1 MLFGYIAQ
9 KIVVDPT
16 PSSSETPSPLKN
28 LSGSFTSLKSTKTLP
43 GFDRKSSSTPLLP
56 TPIAENQHIVA
67 DNAHISI
74 TELEHSASTNSGRAL
89 GHQASNL
96 AIIIPQLPAEAR
108 PSEYIT
114 LTEDASAISANDY
127 RKHRKN
133 GEYMDYSTPAQSRD
147 QRAIADEASRL
158 LQQLIKD
165 VLESEDELQDVSSR
179 DTPSGVTSYF
189 VSVDND
195 HAENRALSQA
205 TQIKLDLLLQKSIQH
220 GRLCDVPLEHLSKLQ
235 SLCDN
240 AISSAEL
247 LDLSIDSSWNV
258 DDFVQWSHRLETID
272 LGLRSARTV
281 LRIMAGGREEK
292 DVYPE
297 ELLQKIL
304 RLTASTLQSCLIP
317 VVEARGSET
326 TSQLFQSAQPHRK
339 EISQL
344 LYGVGRLMNLL
355 SELLAKVDMAQSIVN
370 AVEFLATNLLFVENP
385 HNEKDSV
392 LGVQKFESLRRTA
405 MDIITIIF
413 SRYLEQRSSIF
424 DEILTSLQKL
434 PTTRQHARQFKLAA
448 GVNVQLVSALI
459 IRLVQ
464 TSAKKN
470 ILGSPIQRSKMHAI
484 TNVSNEHED
493 GQSDGVGSAPDES
506 SGEDSD
512 DSPKGQCRKILH
524 RLSRE
529 VTPLSDSAGKSAQ
542 YVIRFFV
549 SRAMTAPKTG
559 DQPHRHLL
567 DIFCEDLI
575 AVLGQPEW
583 PAAELLLRAM
593 LIHMVEIAE
602 KPKFNAPAKNM
613 ALELLGL
620 MGSGI
625 SNLVAITRQAA
636 KSLEN
641 DESEFSGYL
650 RQLLDE
656 YIDGALD
663 NNELLGYR
671 GPYRAVIEYLQSN
684 SADEAQTSSAQAYY
698 IAQWAKAVASGNLEG
713 NAQTEHLAAQLRRS
727 VSSSKWIA
735 SEYVDSCEHE
745 DCHPANINEA
755 P

>member
-1 MLFGYIAQ
+1 M
-9 KIVVDPT
+9 
-16 PSSSETPSPLKN
+16 
-28 LSGSFTSLKSTKTLP
+28 
-43 GFDRKSSSTPLLP
+43 
-56 TPIAENQHIVA
+56 
-67 DNAHISI
+67 
-74 TELEHSASTNSGRAL
+74 
-89 GHQASNL
+89 
-96 AIIIPQLPAEAR
+96 PAEAR

-114 LTEDASAISANDY
+114 LTDDASAISANDS
-127 RKHRKN
+127 RKYRKN
-133 GEYMDYSTPAQSRD
+133 GECIDYSNSVQSRD

-165 VLESEDELQDVSSR
+165 VLESEDELQDGSSR
-179 DTPSGVTSYF
+179 DTPMGATSYF

-205 TQIKLDLLLQKSIQH
+205 IQIKLDSLLQKSIQH
-220 GRLCDVPLEHLSKLQ
+220 GRLCDVPLEHLSRLQ
-235 SLCDN
+235 SLCEN
-240 AISSAEL
+240 AISSAGF
-247 LDLSIDSSWNV
+247 LDLNIEPSWNA
-258 DDFVQWSHRLETID
+258 DDFLRWSHRLETID
-272 LGLRSARTV
+272 LGLRSARTI
-281 LRIMAGGREEK
+281 LRFMVGGREEK
-292 DVYPE
+292 DVYSE

-317 VVEARGSET
+317 VVEARSTET

-370 AVEFLATNLLFVENP
+370 AVEFFTTNLLFVENP

-392 LGVQKFESLRRTA
+392 LGVQKFEVLRRTA

-413 SRYLEQRSSIF
+413 SRYREQRSSIF

-470 ILGSPIQRSKMHAI
+470 ILGSSIQQNKMHATI
-484 TNVSNEHED
+484 NVADEHED
-493 GQSDGVGSAPDES
+493 GQRDDLGSAPDES

-512 DSPKGQCRKILH
+512 ASPKHQFRKILN

-529 VTPLSDSAGKSAQ
+529 ATPLSDSAGKSAQ

-636 KSLEN
+636 KGLEN

-656 YIDGALD
+656 YMDGALD

-684 SADEAQTSSAQAYY
+684 STDEAQTSSAQAYY
-698 IAQWAKAVASGNLEG
+698 LAQWAKAVASGNLEG
-713 NAQTEHLAAQLRRS
+713 NAQTEHLAVQLRRS
-727 VSSSKWIA
+727 LSRSEWIA
-735 SEYVDSCEHE
+735 SEYVNSCEPE
-745 DCHPANINEA
+745 DCHHANINEA

>member
-1 MLFGYIAQ
+1 MLLGYISHA
-9 KIVVDPT
+9 IIVDPT
-16 PSSSETPSPLKN
+16 PNSSKTPSPSKN
-28 LSGSFTSLKSTKTLP
+28 LSGPFASLKSTKSLP
-43 GFDRKSSSTPLLP
+43 GFDQKSPKTPLLP
-56 TPIAENQHIVA
+56 TPIAENQHVFVN
-67 DNAHISI
+67 NAQISI
-74 TELEHSASTNSGRAL
+74 TGLEHSSSTNLGSAL
-89 GHQASNL
+89 SHQTSKL
-96 AIIIPQLPAEAR
+96 AVIIPQLPAEAR

-114 LTEDASAISANDY
+114 LTEDASAITANDY

-133 GEYMDYSTPAQSRD
+133 GEHIDYSTSTQSKD

-158 LQQLIKD
+158 LQQQIKD
-165 VLESEDELQDVSSR
+165 VLESEDELQDESSR
-179 DTPSGVTSYF
+179 DTPSESASYF

-195 HAENRALSQA
+195 NVENRALSQA
-205 TQIKLDLLLQKSIQH
+205 IQIKLDSLLQKSIQH
-220 GRLCDVPLEHLSKLQ
+220 GRLCDVPLQHLSRLQ
-235 SLCDN
+235 SLCEN

-247 LDLSIDSSWNV
+247 LDLNIEPSWNV
-258 DDFVQWSHRLETID
+258 DDFVQWSLRLETID

-281 LRIMAGGREEK
+281 LRIMVGGREEK
-292 DVYPE
+292 DVYSE

-317 VVEARGSET
+317 VVEARSTET
-326 TSQLFQSAQPHRK
+326 TSQLFQSAQSHRK

-355 SELLAKVDMAQSIVN
+355 SELLAKVDMAQSIIN
-370 AVEFLATNLLFVENP
+370 AVEFFATNLLFVENP

-392 LGVQKFESLRRTA
+392 LGIQKFEGLRRTA

-413 SRYLEQRSSIF
+413 SRYWEQRSSIF

-434 PTTRQHARQFKLAA
+434 PTTRQHARQFKLTA

-470 ILGSPIQRSKMHAI
+470 LLGSPIQQSKMHAT
-484 TNVSNEHED
+484 TNVANEHED
-493 GQSDGVGSAPDES
+493 GQRDGVGSAPDES
-506 SGEDSD
+506 SGDDSD
-512 DSPKGQCRKILH
+512 DSPKGQFRKTLH

-549 SRAMTAPKTG
+549 SRAMMAPKTG

-625 SNLVAITRQAA
+625 SNLVAVTRQAA
-636 KSLEN
+636 KGLEN

-656 YIDGALD
+656 YMDGALD

-684 SADEAQTSSAQAYY
+684 NADEAQTSSAQAYY
-698 IAQWAKAVASGNLEG
+698 VAQWAKAVASGNLEG
-713 NAQTEHLAAQLRRS
+713 NAQTEHLAVQLRRS
-727 VSSSKWIA
+727 LSRSEWIA
-735 SEYVDSCEHE
+735 SEYVNFCELE
-745 DCHPANINEA
+745 DCHLANTNEA

>member
-1 MLFGYIAQ
+1 M
-9 KIVVDPT
+9 
-16 PSSSETPSPLKN
+16 
-28 LSGSFTSLKSTKTLP
+28 P
-43 GFDRKSSSTPLLP
+43 GFDQKSRKTPLSP
-56 TPIAENQHIVA
+56 TPIAENQRIFA
-67 DNAHISI
+67 NNAQVSV
-74 TELEHSASTNSGRAL
+74 TELEHSASTNSERSIN
-89 GHQASNL
+89 HQTSNL
-96 AIIIPQLPAEAR
+96 AVIIPQLPAEAR

-114 LTEDASAISANDY
+114 LTEDASAISENV
-127 RKHRKN
+127 HHKN
-133 GEYMDYSTPAQSRD
+133 RRSGEYIDYSNSAQSRD

-165 VLESEDELQDVSSR
+165 VIESEDELQDESSR
-179 DTPSGVTSYF
+179 DTLSGAAYF
-189 VSVDND
+189 VSVDSD

-205 TQIKLDLLLQKSIQH
+205 IQIKLDSLLQKSIQH
-220 GRLCDVPLEHLSKLQ
+220 GRLCDVPLEHLSRLQ
-235 SLCDN
+235 SLCEN

-247 LDLSIDSSWNV
+247 LDLNIEPSWNM
-258 DDFVQWSHRLETID
+258 DDFLQWGHRLENID

-281 LRIMAGGREEK
+281 LRIMVGGREEK
-292 DVYPE
+292 DVYSE

-317 VVEARGSET
+317 VVEARSTET

-355 SELLAKVDMAQSIVN
+355 FELLAKVDMAQSIVN
-370 AVEFLATNLLFVENP
+370 AVEFFATNLLFVENS

-392 LGVQKFESLRRTA
+392 LGVQKFEGLRRTA

-413 SRYLEQRSSIF
+413 SRYWEQRSSIF

-434 PTTRQHARQFKLAA
+434 PTTRQHARQFKLTA
-448 GVNVQLVSALI
+448 GVNIQLVSALI

-470 ILGSPIQRSKMHAI
+470 ILGSPIQRSKMHTDVA
-484 TNVSNEHED
+484 NEHED
-493 GQSDGVGSAPDES
+493 SQSDGVGSAPAQS

-512 DSPKGQCRKILH
+512 DSPKGQFRKTLC

-542 YVIRFFV
+542 YVVRFFV
-549 SRAMTAPKTG
+549 SRAMAAPKTG

-625 SNLVAITRQAA
+625 SNLVATTRQAA
-636 KSLEN
+636 KGLEN

-650 RQLLDE
+650 QRLLDE
-656 YIDGALD
+656 YLDGALD

-671 GPYRAVIEYLQSN
+671 GPYRAVMDYLQSN
-684 SADEAQTSSAQAYY
+684 SGDEAQTSSAQAYY
-698 IAQWAKAVASGNLEG
+698 LAQWAKAVASGHLEG
-713 NAQTEHLAAQLRRS
+713 NAQTEHLAVQLRRS
-727 VSSSKWIA
+727 LSRSEWIP
-735 SEYVDSCEHE
+735 SEYVNSHELELE
-745 DCHPANINEA
+745 DCHSTNINEA

>member
-1 MLFGYIAQ
+1 MLLDYIAQ
-9 KIVVDPT
+9 TIIVDPT
-16 PSSSETPSPLKN
+16 PSSSETPSPSKT
-28 LSGSFTSLKSTKTLP
+28 SSSPFASLKSTNILP
-43 GFDRKSSSTPLLP
+43 ALDQNSPRTPPLP
-56 TPIAENQHIVA
+56 TPKAEHQHSLA
-67 DNAHISI
+67 DNAQISI
-74 TELEHSASTNSGRAL
+74 TELENSASTNSGKAL
-89 GHQASNL
+89 SNQTSNL
-96 AIIIPQLPAEAR
+96 AVIIPRLPSEAR

-114 LTEDASAISANDY
+114 LTDDASAISTNDSPKY
-127 RKHRKN
+127 RRN
-133 GEYMDYSTPAQSRD
+133 GECIEYSNSAQSRD
-147 QRAIADEASRL
+147 QRAIADESSRL

-165 VLESEDELQDVSSR
+165 VLESDNELKDESYR
-179 DTPSGVTSYF
+179 DTPSGATSYF

-205 TQIKLDLLLQKSIQH
+205 IQIKLDSLLQKSIQH
-220 GRLCDVPLEHLSKLQ
+220 GRLRDVPLEHLSRLQ
-235 SLCDN
+235 SLCEN

-247 LDLSIDSSWNV
+247 LDLNIEPSWSV
-258 DDFVQWSHRLETID
+258 DDFLQWSHRLETID

-281 LRIMAGGREEK
+281 IRIMVGGREEK
-292 DVYPE
+292 DVYSE

-317 VVEARGSET
+317 VVEARNTET

-370 AVEFLATNLLFVENP
+370 AVEFFSTNLLFVENS
-385 HNEKDSV
+385 HNEKESV
-392 LGVQKFESLRRTA
+392 LGVQKFEVLRRTA

-413 SRYLEQRSSIF
+413 SRYWEQRSSIF

-434 PTTRQHARQFKLAA
+434 PTTRQHARQFKLTA

-470 ILGSPIQRSKMHAI
+470 ILESPIQQSTIHAPA
-484 TNVSNEHED
+484 NVANEQRD
-493 GQSDGVGSAPDES
+493 GTGSTPDES

-512 DSPKGQCRKILH
+512 DSPKGQFRKILH
-524 RLSRE
+524 RLSLE
-529 VTPLSDSAGKSAQ
+529 ATPLSDSAGKSAQ

-593 LIHMVEIAE
+593 LVHMVEIAE

-636 KSLEN
+636 KGLEN

-656 YIDGALD
+656 YMDGGLD

-684 SADEAQTSSAQAYY
+684 STDKAQTSSAQAYY
-698 IAQWAKAVASGNLEG
+698 LAQWAKAVASGNLES
-713 NAQTEHLAAQLRRS
+713 NAQTEHLAVQLRRS
-727 VSSSKWIA
+727 LSRSEWIT
-735 SEYVDSCEHE
+735 SEYV
-745 DCHPANINEA
+745 
-755 P
+755 